1 MRIKE
6 KKYTMQENDWM
17 RTPSYSPF
25 DFDVKPT
32 YRTHLYDID
41 IDNLG
46 TRGERTHPTPKY
58 AGLSGH
64 RIGFGA
70 IKKKIV
76 KKPAVKKPVKK
87 LVKKIVK
94 KPTGM
99 FCVSPGDKER
109 LLGVGLLLVLGY
121 AIAKA

>member
-64 RIGFGA
+64 RRVGFGA
-70 IKKKIV
+70 LKKKRKPV
-76 KKPAVKKPVKK
+76 MKKPKAKKS
-87 LVKKIVK
+87 
-94 KPTGM
+94 TGM
-99 FCVSPGDKER
+99 FCVSPSDRSR
-109 LLGVGLLLVLGY
+109 LLGVGLLIVLGY